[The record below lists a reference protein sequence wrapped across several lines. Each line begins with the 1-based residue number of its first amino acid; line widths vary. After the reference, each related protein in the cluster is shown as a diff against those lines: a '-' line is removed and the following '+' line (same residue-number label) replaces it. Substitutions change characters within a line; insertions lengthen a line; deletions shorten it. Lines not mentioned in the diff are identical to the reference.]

1 MQQGRPELGAMTFD
15 EVSLERSKG
24 FVQALQELKNL
35 RPQLYSAA
43 EYCEK
48 SYLRSEQKQMV
59 VDNLKEYGVRALVS
73 VVDHLGTVAYKLTDL
88 FEQQSSDIATVE
100 QKISCLCQQILSCQA
115 FTAEECLRQHQ
126 LFAATPKHRKHYTLP
141 KFVGTSVES
150 SSRLQN
156 HINPSHVEAKPLPHT
171 SEGTAAPKTL
181 SWHLASGSNSSPNR
195 DPPHTAFRQASTS
208 FPQLLF
214 MLIFMLWSFT
224 VTQKFMFF
232 SSFRVDDSKAF
243 ERTADSCRLLEETT
257 APLPLSSYLQAAKR
271 RPTIN
276 VASRTFAVM
285 DPLEGTKTVSGFES
299 SNDSGQREICQPPA
313 RNKSILSALF
323 PRKATMKPKRLLVS

>member
-1 MQQGRPELGAMTFD
+1 MQQGRPEFGAMTFD

-59 VDNLKEYGVRALVS
+59 VDNLKEYGVQALVN

-88 FEQQSSDIATVE
+88 FEQQSSDMATVE
-100 QKISCLCQQILSCQA
+100 QKISCLCQQILACQA
-115 FTAEECLRQHQ
+115 FTGEECLRQHQ
-126 LFAATPKHRKHYTLP
+126 LFAATPRHLKHYTLP

-150 SSRLQN
+150 SSMLQN

-171 SEGTAAPKTL
+171 WAPKTL

-195 DPPHTAFRQASTS
+195 DPPHTAFR
-208 FPQLLF
+208 
-214 MLIFMLWSFT
+214 
-224 VTQKFMFF
+224 
-232 SSFRVDDSKAF
+232 VDDSKAF
-243 ERTADSCRLLEETT
+243 GMTADSCRVLEETT

-276 VASRTFAVM
+276 VASRTFAIK
-285 DPLEGTKTVSGFES
+285 DPLEGTKTVAGFES
-299 SNDSGQREICQPPA
+299 SRDSGQREICQPPP

-323 PRKATMKPKRLLVS
+323 PRNKTLKPKRLVVS

>member
-59 VDNLKEYGVRALVS
+59 VDNLKEYGVRALVN

-171 SEGTAAPKTL
+171 SGTAAPKTL

-195 DPPHTAFRQASTS
+195 DPPHTAF
-208 FPQLLF
+208 
-214 MLIFMLWSFT
+214 W
-224 VTQKFMFF
+224 
-232 SSFRVDDSKAF
+232 VDDSKAF

-299 SNDSGQREICQPPA
+299 SNDSGQREVCQPPA

>member
-1 MQQGRPELGAMTFD
+1 MQQGRPEFGAMTFD

-59 VDNLKEYGVRALVS
+59 VDNLKEYGVRALVN
-73 VVDHLGTVAYKLTDL
+73 VVDHLGTVAYKLTDH
-88 FEQQSSDIATVE
+88 FEQQSSDMATVE
-100 QKISCLCQQILSCQA
+100 QKISCLCQQILACQA
-115 FTAEECLRQHQ
+115 FTGEECLRQHQ
-126 LFAATPKHRKHYTLP
+126 LFAATPRHLKHYTLP

-150 SSRLQN
+150 SSKLQN

-171 SEGTAAPKTL
+171 WAPKTL

-195 DPPHTAFRQASTS
+195 DPPRTA
-208 FPQLLF
+208 
-214 MLIFMLWSFT
+214 
-224 VTQKFMFF
+224 
-232 SSFRVDDSKAF
+232 FRVDDSKAF
-243 ERTADSCRLLEETT
+243 EMTADSCRVLEETT
-257 APLPLSSYLQAAKR
+257 VPLPLSSYLQAAKR

-276 VASRTFAVM
+276 VASRTFAVK
-285 DPLEGTKTVSGFES
+285 DPLEGTKTVAGFES
-299 SNDSGQREICQPPA
+299 SNDSGQREICQPP

-323 PRKATMKPKRLLVS
+323 PRNKTLKPKRLVVS

>member
-59 VDNLKEYGVRALVS
+59 VDNLKEYGVRALVN

-88 FEQQSSDIATVE
+88 SEQQSSDMATVE
-100 QKISCLCQQILSCQA
+100 QKISCLCQ
-115 FTAEECLRQHQ
+115 
-126 LFAATPKHRKHYTLP
+126 
-141 KFVGTSVES
+141 
-150 SSRLQN
+150 
-156 HINPSHVEAKPLPHT
+156 
-171 SEGTAAPKTL
+171 AAPTVCSNPKASQTL
-181 SWHLASGSNSSPNR
+181 H
-195 DPPHTAFRQASTS
+195 ST
-208 FPQLLF
+208 
-214 MLIFMLWSFT
+214 
-224 VTQKFMFF
+224 K
-232 SSFRVDDSKAF
+232 VDDSKVF
-243 ERTADSCRLLEETT
+243 EMTADSCRLVEETT
-257 APLPLSSYLQAAKR
+257 TPLPLSSYLQAAKR

-276 VASRTFAVM
+276 VASRTFAVK
-285 DPLEGTKTVSGFES
+285 DPLKGTKTVAGFES
-299 SNDSGQREICQPPA
+299 SNDSGQREVCQPPA

-323 PRKATMKPKRLLVS
+323 PRNKSLKPKRLVVS

>member
-59 VDNLKEYGVRALVS
+59 VDNLKEYGVRALVN

-88 FEQQSSDIATVE
+88 SEQQSSDMATVE
-100 QKISCLCQQILSCQA
+100 QKISCLCQQILACQA
-115 FTAEECLRQHQ
+115 FTGEECLRQHQ
-126 LFAATPKHRKHYTLP
+126 LFAATPRHLKHYTLP

-150 SSRLQN
+150 SSMLQN

-171 SEGTAAPKTL
+171 WAPKTL

-195 DPPHTAFRQASTS
+195 DPPQTA
-208 FPQLLF
+208 
-214 MLIFMLWSFT
+214 
-224 VTQKFMFF
+224 
-232 SSFRVDDSKAF
+232 FRVDDSKAF
-243 ERTADSCRLLEETT
+243 GMTADSCRVLVSGAEETT

-276 VASRTFAVM
+276 VASRTFAVK
-285 DPLEGTKTVSGFES
+285 DPLEGTKTVAGFES
-299 SNDSGQREICQPPA
+299 SSDSGQREICQPPP

-323 PRKATMKPKRLLVS
+323 PRNKTLKPKRLVVS

>member
-1 MQQGRPELGAMTFD
+1 MTFD

-59 VDNLKEYGVRALVS
+59 VDNLKEYGVRALVN

-88 FEQQSSDIATVE
+88 YEQQSSDIATVE
-100 QKISCLCQQILSCQA
+100 QKISCLCQQILACQA
-115 FTAEECLRQHQ
+115 FTGEECLRQHQ
-126 LFAATPKHRKHYTLP
+126 LFTATTRHRKHYTLP

-150 SSRLQN
+150 SSKLKN
-156 HINPSHVEAKPLPHT
+156 HFIPSHVEAKPLPHT

-195 DPPHTAFRQASTS
+195 DPPHAA
-208 FPQLLF
+208 
-214 MLIFMLWSFT
+214 
-224 VTQKFMFF
+224 
-232 SSFRVDDSKAF
+232 FRVDGSKAF
-243 ERTADSCRLLEETT
+243 EMTDEETA

-276 VASRTFAVM
+276 VASRTFAVK
-285 DPLEGTKTVSGFES
+285 DPLEGAKTVSGFES
-299 SNDSGQREICQPPA
+299 SDDSGQREICQPPA

-323 PRKATMKPKRLLVS
+323 PRNKTTFKPKRLVVS

>member
-1 MQQGRPELGAMTFD
+1 MQQGRPEFGAMTFD

-59 VDNLKEYGVRALVS
+59 VDNLKEYGVRALVN

-100 QKISCLCQQILSCQA
+100 QKISCLCQQILACQA
-115 FTAEECLRQHQ
+115 FTGEECLRQHQ
-126 LFAATPKHRKHYTLP
+126 LFAATPRHLKHYTLP

-150 SSRLQN
+150 SSMLQN

-171 SEGTAAPKTL
+171 WVPKTL

-195 DPPHTAFRQASTS
+195 DPPHTAFR
-208 FPQLLF
+208 
-214 MLIFMLWSFT
+214 
-224 VTQKFMFF
+224 
-232 SSFRVDDSKAF
+232 VDDSKAF
-243 ERTADSCRLLEETT
+243 EMTADSCRVLEETT

-276 VASRTFAVM
+276 VASRTFAVK
-285 DPLEGTKTVSGFES
+285 DPLES
-299 SNDSGQREICQPPA
+299 SNDSGQREICQPPP

-323 PRKATMKPKRLLVS
+323 PRNKTLKPKRLVVS

>member
-1 MQQGRPELGAMTFD
+1 MQQGRPEFGAMTFD

-59 VDNLKEYGVRALVS
+59 VDNLKEYGVQALVN

-88 FEQQSSDIATVE
+88 FEQQSSDMATVE
-100 QKISCLCQQILSCQA
+100 QKISCLCQQILACQA
-115 FTAEECLRQHQ
+115 FTGEECLRQHQ
-126 LFAATPKHRKHYTLP
+126 LFAATPRHLKHYTLP

-150 SSRLQN
+150 SSMLQN

-171 SEGTAAPKTL
+171 WAPKTL

-195 DPPHTAFRQASTS
+195 DPPHTAFR
-208 FPQLLF
+208 
-214 MLIFMLWSFT
+214 
-224 VTQKFMFF
+224 
-232 SSFRVDDSKAF
+232 VDDSKAF
-243 ERTADSCRLLEETT
+243 GMTADSCRVLEETT

-276 VASRTFAVM
+276 VASRTFAVK
-285 DPLEGTKTVSGFES
+285 DPLEGTKTVAGFES
-299 SNDSGQREICQPPA
+299 SRDSGQREICQPP

-323 PRKATMKPKRLLVS
+323 PRNKTLKPKRLVVS